1 MPPAGIDKCSDYFEC
16 VSWIPWRRCCNMRQA
31 TRTKLAPRRLDD
43 EQMDDAWAGGE
54 VARQTRRL
62 QAAAERAGSARV
74 GQRTHQ
80 TDNRPLIHVSTA
92 LCHMSNHHAG
102 QWSMV
107 SGRCHGWSLSW
118 PLSWELSLSHSWP
131 PSWPPSH
138 VHPSPCRDDNN
149 GGDIR

>member
-1 MPPAGIDKCSDYFEC
+1 
-16 VSWIPWRRCCNMRQA
+16 MRQA
-31 TRTKLAPRRLDD
+31 TRTELDD

-92 LCHMSNHHAG
+92 LCHMSNQYAG
-102 QWSMV
+102 QWSVVAVMGTV
-107 SGRCHGWSLSW
+107 MGTVIVTFMATVT
-118 PLSWELSLSHSWP
+118 
-131 PSWPPSH
+131 H